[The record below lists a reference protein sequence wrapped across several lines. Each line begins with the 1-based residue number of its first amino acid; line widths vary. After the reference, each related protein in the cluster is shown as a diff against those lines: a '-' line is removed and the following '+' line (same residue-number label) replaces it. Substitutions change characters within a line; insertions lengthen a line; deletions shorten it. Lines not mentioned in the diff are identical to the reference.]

1 MSDGEFH
8 DVVKSVDLF
17 FSNFKENMAARVIV
31 NQLPSWIVN
40 RVSFYNFTK
49 WVFPST
55 HRYFCSVYDKRGLFD
70 IIFKHI
76 NDHKQ
81 TIDRENPRDFLGQ

>member
-1 MSDGEFH
+1 MSDREFH

-40 RVSFYNFTK
+40 RVS
-49 WVFPST
+49 
-55 HRYFCSVYDKRGLFD
+55 R
-70 IIFKHI
+70 KH
-76 NDHKQ
+76 
-81 TIDRENPRDFLGQ
+81 FLVKNT